1 MRLHLT
7 THRKILAKAVV
18 CALLLT
24 TTTRPAK
31 ASIPTHTDIVWI
43 GIAIGAIGA
52 GIGIGI
58 YYAVHHGH
66 SLTGCAVTGSS
77 GLELRGHGDQP
88 TYSLVGDLAGVQ
100 RGERIRVSG
109 KKARAAAGANP
120 QFIVEKLN
128 KDYGAC
134 KALPAAP

>member
-7 THRKILAKAVV
+7 GHRKILAKAVI

-66 SLTGCAVTGSS
+66 SLTGCTVSGSG
-77 GLELRGHGDQP
+77 GLELQGRGDQP
-88 TYSLVGDLAGVQ
+88 TYALVGDMAGIQ
-100 RGERIRVSG
+100 PGERIRVSG
-109 KKARAAAGANP
+109 KKAKTAAGAKP
-120 QFIVEKLN
+120 QFIVEKLG

-134 KALPAAP
+134 KASPVAP

>member
-7 THRKILAKAVV
+7 GHRKILAKVV
-18 CALLLT
+18 ICALVLT
-24 TTTRPAK
+24 AATRPAK

-66 SLTGCAVTGSS
+66 SLTGCTVSGPG
-77 GLELRGHGDQP
+77 GLELQGHGDQP
-88 TYSLVGDLAGVQ
+88 TYALVGDLAGIPT
-100 RGERIRVSG
+100 GERVRVAG
-109 KKARAAAGANP
+109 KKAKAVSGAAP
-120 QFIVEKLN
+120 QFIVEKLG

-134 KALPAAP
+134 KALPATP

>member
-7 THRKILAKAVV
+7 GHRKILAKVV
-18 CALLLT
+18 ICALVLT
-24 TTTRPAK
+24 AATRPAK

-66 SLTGCAVTGSS
+66 SLTGCTVSGPG
-77 GLELRGHGDQP
+77 GLELQGHGDQP
-88 TYSLVGDLAGVQ
+88 TYALACISH
-100 RGERIRVSG
+100 RRISDCV
-109 KKARAAAGANP
+109 AGIWKRTWKGRHFMA
-120 QFIVEKLN
+120 
-128 KDYGAC
+128 
-134 KALPAAP
+134 